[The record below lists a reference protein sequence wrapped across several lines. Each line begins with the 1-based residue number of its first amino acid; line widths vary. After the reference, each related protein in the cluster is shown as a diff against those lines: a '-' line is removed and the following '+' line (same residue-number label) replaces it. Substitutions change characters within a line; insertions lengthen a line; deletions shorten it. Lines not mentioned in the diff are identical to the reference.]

1 MSITIQN
8 TTAESLLSTIADN
21 SVNLIIIDPPYIMQ
35 TDGGSKLRAKV
46 KNWDKMHGQKE
57 NLAEGFDFGLFKE
70 FGRVQPFL
78 NMYIFCNVKL
88 LQKLMT
94 YFDSV
99 GFDRL
104 ELLVLHKQNPLPAYN
119 SHYLVDLEYCLFVC
133 ENKKYMFN
141 GDYESSSKMFSYQI
155 PYYKYTAHPTE
166 KPLDIVERLV
176 RNSSKEGDLVL
187 DCFSGS
193 GTTAHACKIS
203 NRKFIGSEIN
213 AEYYKESLQRV
224 QSIMF

>member
-8 TTAESLLSTIADN
+8 TTAEALLPTIADN

-57 NLAEGFDFGLFKE
+57 NLAEGFNFVLFKE
-70 FGRVQPFL
+70 FKRVQPFL

-133 ENKKYMFN
+133 ENKSYMFN
-141 GDYESSSKMFSYQI
+141 DSYKNSSKVFSYQI

-166 KPLDIVERLV
+166 KPLDIIERLI

-203 NRKFIGSEIN
+203 NRNFIGSEIN

>member
-1 MSITIQN
+1 MSIDIKN
-8 TTAESLLSTIADN
+8 CSAEELLPTLPDN

-35 TDGGSKLRAKV
+35 TDGGNKLRAKV
-46 KNWDKMHGQKE
+46 KNWDSIHAQKE

-70 FGRVQPFL
+70 FARVQPFL

-94 YFDSV
+94 YFDSM

-104 ELLVLHKQNPLPAYN
+104 ELLVLHKTNPLPAYN

-141 GDYESSSKMFSYQI
+141 MDYESSRKVFTYQI
-155 PYYKYTAHPTE
+155 PIAKYTNHPTE
-166 KPLDIVERLV
+166 KPLNVVERLI

-193 GTTAHACKIS
+193 GATAHACKITRR
-203 NRKFIGSEIN
+203 NFIGSEIS
-213 AEYYKESLQRV
+213 AEYHKESLARIN
-224 QSIMF
+224 SIMF

>member
-1 MSITIQN
+1 MIDIRN
-8 TTAESLLSTIADN
+8 CTAEALLPTIADK
-21 SVNLIIIDPPYIMQ
+21 SVNLIVIDPPYIMQ
-35 TDGGSKLRAKV
+35 TDGGSKLRSKV
-46 KNWDKMHGQKE
+46 KNWDNIHAQKE
-57 NLAEGFDFGLFKE
+57 NLAEGFDFELFKE
-70 FGRVQPFL
+70 FKRVQPFL

-88 LQKLMT
+88 LQKLMS
-94 YFDSV
+94 YFDNI

-141 GDYESSSKMFSYQI
+141 DSYENSSKVFSYQI

-166 KPLDIVERLV
+166 KPLDIVERLI
-176 RNSSKEGDLVL
+176 RNSSKEGDLIL

-193 GTTAHACKIS
+193 GTTAHACKIN
-203 NRKFIGSEIN
+203 NRNFIGSELN
-213 AEYYKESLQRV
+213 AEYHKESLQRL
-224 QSIMF
+224 QSVMF

>member
-1 MSITIQN
+1 
-8 TTAESLLSTIADN
+8 
-21 SVNLIIIDPPYIMQ
+21 
-35 TDGGSKLRAKV
+35 
-46 KNWDKMHGQKE
+46 
-57 NLAEGFDFGLFKE
+57 
-70 FGRVQPFL
+70 
-78 NMYIFCNVKL
+78 
-88 LQKLMT
+88 
-94 YFDSV
+94 
-99 GFDRL
+99 
-104 ELLVLHKQNPLPAYN
+104 
-119 SHYLVDLEYCLFVC
+119 
-133 ENKKYMFN
+133 MFN